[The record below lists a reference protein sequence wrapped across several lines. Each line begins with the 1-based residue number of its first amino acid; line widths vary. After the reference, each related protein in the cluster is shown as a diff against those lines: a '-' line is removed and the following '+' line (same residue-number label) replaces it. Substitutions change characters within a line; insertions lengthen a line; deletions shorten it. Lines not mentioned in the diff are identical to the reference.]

1 MKKLNL
7 MKVAVIISCIVLI
20 SSTLVSNYLLSN
32 ILAFVSV
39 LSAISSLVGYFYH
52 KEKLESTIQKQGRTI

>member
-7 MKVAVIISCIVLI
+7 MKVAIIISCIVLI
-20 SSTLVSNYLLSN
+20 SSTVVSDYLLSN

-39 LSAISSLVGYFYH
+39 IAAISSLIGYFYH
-52 KEKLESTIQKQGRTI
+52 KDKLESTIQKQGRTI